1 MFLWTYRSG
10 IFILNYIIGGVVNWV
25 ERLVLTK
32 NML

>member
-1 MFLWTYRSG
+1 MFLWTYRSEK
-10 IFILNYIIGGVVNWV
+10 FILNYIIGGVVKWV